1 MEPNL
6 LLIGSDNQR
15 EKDRRRDKERVR
27 LRGNRDRK
35 RRRERK
41 IGKIG
46 EKRLRKGEN
55 WQKTSSLHKL
65 NRTQQKRSLRN
76 FLCVNLGSERNTS
89 LPV

>member
-15 EKDRRRDKERVR
+15 EKDRRRDIERGPR

-41 IGKIG
+41 IGKI
-46 EKRLRKGEN
+46 
-55 WQKTSSLHKL
+55 
-65 NRTQQKRSLRN
+65 
-76 FLCVNLGSERNTS
+76 
-89 LPV
+89 

>member
-15 EKDRRRDKERVR
+15 EKDRRRDKESVLGPR
-27 LRGNRDRK
+27 LRGNRDRE

-55 WQKTSSLHKL
+55 WQKLQAYI
-65 NRTQQKRSLRN
+65 N
-76 FLCVNLGSERNTS
+76 
-89 LPV
+89 